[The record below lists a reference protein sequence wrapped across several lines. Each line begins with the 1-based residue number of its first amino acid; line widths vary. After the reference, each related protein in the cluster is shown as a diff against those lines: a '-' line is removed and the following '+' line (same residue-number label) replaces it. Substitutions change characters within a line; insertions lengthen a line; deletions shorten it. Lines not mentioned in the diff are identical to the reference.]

1 MRFLLRGTTAL
12 ACATL
17 ASTAFLTPATAAP
30 AQFPALGPTS
40 LGTSSLSTASLSTS
54 FLGTTAAQQFT
65 LRPFSPAIPSQEDI
79 DKAKKS
85 ESTTAT
91 ASAQLEAILSQ
102 ANDKLAASTVAAMG
116 ANSAYTAALVTVDQR
131 EAEAAT
137 AQGKA
142 NEAAGAQKSAKAQ
155 LGKLAGSLYKNG
167 GLDLSV
173 QSFLTS
179 SDADDAIY
187 QATTRVAL
195 STNRAHTFDTA
206 EAAAA
211 TLEALGAQAL
221 AARNAANEAA
231 TAAEAS
237 HAHAQSTADAQAAVV
252 AENKAQRDVLLQ
264 RLAALHNTTVSL
276 EGARVDELARKAQEA
291 ALQQQI
297 ADSSNASVPTPPNT
311 SPKPPAALTPAGL
324 VRPVNPA
331 LPPAAPA
338 PLPPAP
344 KPLPPAVQPPP
355 PPVVQAPQPPAPVA
369 PPVVNPPPA
378 PPVAAPPAAPPTPVA
393 PPTGS
398 YTQVMVNYA
407 MSKVGGPYQWGGNG
421 PVAFDCSG
429 LVQQAFAAAGISVP
443 RQGSDQFWA
452 APVRVPLSQMR
463 YGDLLVFDGDGNGRF
478 GHIAIYIG
486 NNQVVQA
493 LNPWQPIGVTPLS
506 WMSTMSLYPY
516 AARY

>member
-1 MRFLLRGTTAL
+1 MRFMLRGTTAL

-30 AQFPALGPTS
+30 AQFPALAPA
-40 LGTSSLSTASLSTS
+40 SLSTAFLS
-54 FLGTTAAQQFT
+54 TTAAQQFA
-65 LRPFSPAIPSQEDI
+65 LRPFSPAIP
-79 DKAKKS
+79 
-85 ESTTAT
+85 
-91 ASAQLEAILSQ
+91 SQ

-116 ANSAYTAALVTVDQR
+116 ANSAYTAALVTVDER

-137 AQGKA
+137 AQAKA
-142 NEAAGAQKSAKAQ
+142 NEAEGVQKSAKAQ

-187 QATTRVAL
+187 QASTLMAL

-211 TLEALGAQAL
+211 TLDALGAQAL

-237 HAHAQSTADAQAAVV
+237 HAHAQSAADAQVAVV
-252 AENKAQRDVLLQ
+252 AENKAQRDSLLQ
-264 RLAALHNTTVSL
+264 RLAALHNTTVAL
-276 EGARVDELARKAQEA
+276 EGARVDELARKAQET

-297 ADSSNASVPTPPNT
+297 AASRNASVPTPPNT
-311 SPKPPAALTPAGL
+311 SPKPPVPLTPAGVVQPL
-324 VRPVNPA
+324 NPA

-344 KPLPPAVQPPP
+344 KPLPAV
-355 PPVVQAPQPPAPVA
+355 V
-369 PPVVNPPPA
+369 PPPA
-378 PPVAAPPAAPPTPVA
+378 PPVVIPPVAPPAPVA

-429 LVQQAFAAAGISVP
+429 LVQQAFAAAGKSVP

-452 APVRVPLSQMR
+452 APVRVPLSQMQ

-493 LNPWQPIGVTPLS
+493 LNPSQPIGVTPLS

>member
-1 MRFLLRGTTAL
+1 MRFFVRGTTAL

-30 AQFPALGPTS
+30 AHTPALSPTF
-40 LGTSSLSTASLSTS
+40 LST
-54 FLGTTAAQQFT
+54 TALQQLA
-65 LRPFSPAIPSQEDI
+65 LRPFSPAIPSREDV

-85 ESTTAT
+85 EAATAA
-91 ASAQLEAILSQ
+91 ASAQLDGILSQ

-116 ANSAYTAALVTVDQR
+116 ANNDYTEALVAVDQR

-137 AQGKA
+137 AQAKA
-142 NEAAGAQKSAKAQ
+142 KEAAGAQKLAKAQ
-155 LGKLAGSLYKNG
+155 LGQLAGNLYKNG

-187 QATTRVAL
+187 QATTLMAL

-206 EAAAA
+206 ESAAA
-211 TLEALGAQAL
+211 TSEALGAQAA

-231 TAAEAS
+231 AAAEAS
-237 HAHAQSTADAQAAVV
+237 RVHAQSTADAQAAVV
-252 AENKAQRDVLLQ
+252 AENQNQRDVLLQ
-264 RLAALHNTTVSL
+264 RLAALHNTTVAL
-276 EGARVDELARKAQEA
+276 EGTRVDELARKAQEA

-297 ADSSNASVPTPPNT
+297 EDSSNADAPT
-311 SPKPPAALTPAGL
+311 
-324 VRPVNPA
+324 RPST
-331 LPPAAPA
+331 
-338 PLPPAP
+338 
-344 KPLPPAVQPPP
+344 
-355 PPVVQAPQPPAPVA
+355 APQPPAAGPATRPAQPGNSIMPPVVSNSPAPPAPARPVPVA
-369 PPVVNPPPA
+369 PQPPVAQKPKPPVAQKPKPPA
-378 PPVAAPPAAPPTPVA
+378 PPVAPKPPAPKPPAPQKPKPPVA

-429 LVQQAFAAAGISVP
+429 LVQQAFAAAGKAVP

-452 APVRVPLSQMR
+452 APQRVPLSQMR
-463 YGDLLVFDGDGNGRF
+463 YGDLLVFNDDGNGRF
-478 GHIAIYIG
+478 SHIAIYIG

-493 LNPWQPIGVTPLS
+493 LNPSQPLGVTSLS
-506 WMSTMSLYPY
+506 WMSSMKLYPY